1 MSTASRPPRVACLA
15 TDPITARFLM
25 AGQLSFLSQCGFD
38 VTLIAGPGED
48 LEVTAQR
55 ENVRVVPVS
64 MSREITPLQDWRSLR
79 HLTEVLRELKPDIV
93 NAGTPKAGLLGMLAA
108 TRAQVPVRIYTLRGL
123 RMETATGLKRL
134 ILTTTERIAARC
146 AHKVICVSPSLRRA
160 FIDFHLGTAG
170 QTVVLGGGSS
180 NGVDTKRFA
189 STPERQAEG
198 LALRRS
204 LAIPD
209 DARVI
214 GFVGRLT
221 CDKGVA
227 ELVAAY
233 AALLHEFED
242 LHLLLVGGF
251 EEGDP
256 LSLEMRDAIWTHPNI
271 HITGFVNNTAPYY
284 SAIDL
289 LVFPSHREGLPNVP
303 LEAAAAGRPTAGFAA
318 TGTVDSVQHGVTGT
332 LVPVGD
338 IHGLTEAVR
347 RYLTDEALLSQHGA
361 NARIRVETQFRREV
375 IWQQLAELYNN
386 ELQQRDLPTA
396 KRVPTPRDLAA
407 A

>member
-1 MSTASRPPRVACLA
+1 MSTASRPPRIACLA

-25 AGQLSFLSQCGFD
+25 AGQLGFLRQSGFD

-48 LEVTAQR
+48 LEVTAKR
-55 ENVRVVPVS
+55 ENVQVVSVP
-64 MSREITPLQDWRSLR
+64 MSREITPLQDWRSLLQ
-79 HLTEVLRELKPDIV
+79 LTDVLQELKPDLV

-108 TRAQVPVRIYTLRGL
+108 TRARVPVRIYTLRGL

-146 AHKVICVSPSLRRA
+146 AHKVICVSPSLRQA
-160 FIDFHLGTAG
+160 FIDFRLGAAN

-180 NGVDTKRFA
+180 NGVDTTRFA

-198 LALRRS
+198 LTLRRS
-204 LAIPD
+204 LGIPD
-209 DARVI
+209 AAQVI

-221 CDKGVA
+221 RDKGVA

-303 LEAAAAGRPTAGFAA
+303 LEAAAAGRPTVGFAA
-318 TGTVDSVQHGVTGT
+318 TGTVDAVQNGVTGI

-338 IHGLTEAVR
+338 IEGLTEAVR
-347 RYLTDEALLSQHGA
+347 RYLQDAELLSQHGL
-361 NARIRVETQFRREV
+361 NARQRVETQFRREV

-386 ELQQRDLPTA
+386 ELRQRGLPTA
-396 KRVPTPRDLAA
+396 EMASGTNELSAA
-407 A
+407 

>member
-1 MSTASRPPRVACLA
+1 MSTASRSPRLACLA

-25 AGQLSFLSQCGFD
+25 AGQLGYLKQCGFD

-48 LEVTAQR
+48 LEVTAER
-55 ENVRVVPVS
+55 ENVRGISVP

-79 HLTEVLRELKPDIV
+79 QLTEVLQELKPDIV

-108 TRAQVPVRIYTLRGL
+108 MRAQVPVRIYTLRGL

-146 AHKVICVSPSLRRA
+146 AHKVICVSPSLRQA
-160 FIDFHLGTAG
+160 FIDFRLGDAS

-180 NGVDTKRFA
+180 NGVDTTRFA

-198 LALRRS
+198 LILRRT
-204 LAIPD
+204 LGIPD
-209 DARVI
+209 DARII

-221 CDKGVA
+221 RDKGVA
-227 ELVAAY
+227 ELVATY
-233 AALLHEFED
+233 ASLLHEFED

-271 HITGFVNNTAPYY
+271 HITGFVNNTAAYY

-318 TGTVDSVQHGVTGT
+318 TGTVDAVQHGVTGT

-338 IHGLTEAVR
+338 IHGLAEAVR
-347 RYLTDEALLSQHGA
+347 SYLNDADLLLQHGS
-361 NARIRVETQFRREV
+361 NARHRVETQFRREV
-375 IWQQLAELYNN
+375 IWQQLAVLYNN
-386 ELQQRDLPTA
+386 ELRKRGLPTSEM
-396 KRVPTPRDLAA
+396 VPRTSDLAA

>member
-1 MSTASRPPRVACLA
+1 
-15 TDPITARFLM
+15 
-25 AGQLSFLSQCGFD
+25 
-38 VTLIAGPGED
+38 
-48 LEVTAQR
+48 
-55 ENVRVVPVS
+55 
-64 MSREITPLQDWRSLR
+64 
-79 HLTEVLRELKPDIV
+79 
-93 NAGTPKAGLLGMLAA
+93 
-108 TRAQVPVRIYTLRGL
+108 
-123 RMETATGLKRL
+123 METATGLKRL
-134 ILTTTERIAARC
+134 ILSTTERIASRC
-146 AHKVICVSPSLRRA
+146 AHKVICVSPSLRQA
-160 FIDFHLGTAG
+160 FINFRLGAAS

-180 NGVDTKRFA
+180 NGVDTTRFA

-198 LALRRS
+198 LALRQS
-204 LAIPD
+204 LGIPD
-209 DARVI
+209 AAQVI

-221 CDKGVA
+221 RDKGVA

-256 LSLEMRDAIWTHPNI
+256 LSLEMRDAIWTHTNI

-303 LEAAAAGRPTAGFAA
+303 LEAAAAGRPTVGFAA
-318 TGTVDSVQHGVTGT
+318 TGTVDAVQNGVTGI

-338 IHGLTEAVR
+338 IGGLTEAVR
-347 RYLTDEALLSQHGA
+347 RYLQDAELLALHGL
-361 NARIRVETQFRREV
+361 NARQRVETQFRREV

-386 ELQQRDLPTA
+386 ELRQRGLPAAEMVSGTN
-396 KRVPTPRDLAA
+396 DLAA